1 MLWLRTTREVYG
13 TFSRYSSCSA
23 GNKWILL
30 LPKHKSHCRCR
41 PIMSFSFLSHDSS
54 KDYLDRLAEGSTNV
68 DGSGNFSI
76 EVLRSALKSTFDLD
90 MINVRDESVLSQLGD
105 ITDIEGFIAHK
116 DAHWFAIRNINGHFW
131 NLNSMEERPSIISHF
146 DLATKIAGFQSSG
159 CK

>member
-1 MLWLRTTREVYG
+1 MCG
-13 TFSRYSSCSA
+13 TFGRYSTCRA
-23 GNKWILL
+23 GNTWRLVVA
-30 LPKHKSHCRCR
+30 LPQISL
-41 PIMSFSFLSHDSS
+41 SLFSFLSHDSS

-90 MINVRDESVLSQLGD
+90 MINVRDESVLSQFGD

-116 DAHWFAIRNINGHFW
+116 DAHWFAVRNINGHFW